1 MTPTPL
7 NDPPLGIVLAAGAGS
22 RFAGSM
28 HKLLAPIDSVSV
40 IRRSVSVARA
50 AAESGHL
57 SDVVVVV
64 PARDADGDALRYEL
78 AGLVCRFAAN
88 PDPTIG
94 IAGSLRVAVEVG
106 TRTDAEHLVIGLG
119 DQPFTSV
126 EAWQAVASA
135 NTTRRFV
142 VAGYTDLST
151 PDGVRLAPPVRIA
164 RSAWGDLPTTGDHG
178 ARRLWQH
185 HPDDVETIAVDGNPL
200 DIDTVDD
207 LAEAEQ
213 WHMASASKRPSDRP
227 LGPEG
232 NA

>member
-1 MTPTPL
+1 MTPSPL

-40 IRRSVSVARA
+40 IRRSVSVA
-50 AAESGHL
+50 
-57 SDVVVVV
+57 V
-64 PARDADGDALRYEL
+64 
-78 AGLVCRFAAN
+78 AGLAS
-88 PDPTIG
+88 TY
-94 IAGSLRVAVEVG
+94 
-106 TRTDAEHLVIGLG
+106 LVLKIGLG

-213 WHMASASKRPSDRP
+213 WHMASASRRPSDRP

>member
-40 IRRSVSVARA
+40 IRRSVSVALA

-57 SDVVVVV
+57 SDVVVVI

-94 IAGSLRVAVEVG
+94 IAGSLTACSTPRAVIFFPPAVPLFG
-106 TRTDAEHLVIGLG
+106 SIPSSTSPRIRT
-119 DQPFTSV
+119 
-126 EAWQAVASA
+126 VASFGG
-135 NTTRRFV
+135 TT
-142 VAGYTDLST
+142 S
-151 PDGVRLAPPVRIA
+151 
-164 RSAWGDLPTTGDHG
+164 
-178 ARRLWQH
+178 
-185 HPDDVETIAVDGNPL
+185 
-200 DIDTVDD
+200 
-207 LAEAEQ
+207 
-213 WHMASASKRPSDRP
+213 
-227 LGPEG
+227 
-232 NA
+232 